1 MTILGIRNA
10 IAIYM
15 AKEIKKITKITAIA
29 NKLERI
35 MQNMT

>member
-1 MTILGIRNA
+1 MTILGIGNV

-15 AKEIKKITKITAIA
+15 AKEIKKTTKIAAIA

-35 MQNMT
+35 I

>member
-1 MTILGIRNA
+1 MTILGIRNV

-15 AKEIKKITKITAIA
+15 AEEIKKTTKITAIA
-29 NKLERI
+29 NRLERI

>member
-1 MTILGIRNA
+1 MTILRIGNV

-15 AKEIKKITKITAIA
+15 AKEVKKTTRIVAIA

-35 MQNMT
+35 MQNIT